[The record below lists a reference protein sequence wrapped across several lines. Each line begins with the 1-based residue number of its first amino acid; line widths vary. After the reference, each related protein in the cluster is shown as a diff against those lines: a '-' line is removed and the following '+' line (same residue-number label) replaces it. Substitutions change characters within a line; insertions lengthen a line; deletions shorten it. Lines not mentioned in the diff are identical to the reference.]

1 MSPRDRT
8 RMQVQKCLLV
18 LPMRFG
24 WGLNAQPKNGGEA
37 LSHEAGNDD
46 YFELTEAR
54 AFLREN
60 WPSLLPCASLLARRR
75 IRAKMWHQGVPEP
88 EDVLHIVFEKL
99 WSGARKIRRSIPA
112 RIQIMHAVDSVLSN
126 LATSCENKCRLMP
139 QDTPRNEEPSKDSWN
154 FDMEDELAPSPDRNL
169 LDYEESERLTG
180 LLSSNELDRRVCRFI
195 LGREETSM
203 RAFRGSVRPRAIAR
217 ELGVD
222 RQDIYKSFERLRI
235 VFVGAV
241 SNHRPHRF

>member
-1 MSPRDRT
+1 M
-8 RMQVQKCLLV
+8 
-18 LPMRFG
+18 
-24 WGLNAQPKNGGEA
+24 
-37 LSHEAGNDD
+37 SHEALNDD
-46 YFELTEAR
+46 YFELAEAR
-54 AFLREN
+54 TFLREN

-75 IRAKMWHQGVPEP
+75 IRNKTWHQGVPEP

-112 RIQIMHAVDSVLSN
+112 RIQIMHAMDSVLSN
-126 LATSCENKCRLMP
+126 LATSCENKCRLIP
-139 QDTPRNEEPSKDSWN
+139 QIMPRNEDLANEGWG
-154 FDMEDELAPSPDRNL
+154 FDLEDDQARPPDRNL

-195 LGREETSM
+195 LGRQETSM

-222 RQDIYKSFERLRI
+222 RQDIYKSFERLRV